1 MTEKLKDSEQS
12 QKDETVDE
20 LEFFTPNLELGYLK
34 YCVLT
39 FCTIIVQS
47 KLVFS
52 NHFFTG

>member
-39 FCTIIVQS
+39 FCTIIVT
-47 KLVFS
+47 VEIC
-52 NHFFTG
+52 FF